1 MPVMII
7 SASYRTD
14 IPAFYGAWFMNRLRD
29 GVCRVANPYGGKDY
43 MVSLR
48 REDVDGFVFWTKNVG
63 PFLSPLEEI
72 HRRGLPFVV
81 QVTINGYPITL
92 ERSVPPAEQS
102 VRHLKSLSESY
113 GKRSVV
119 WRYDPIVTSDLTPG
133 EWHLDNFATLAAA
146 LRGVVDEV
154 VISFAQIY
162 RKTARNLD
170 RAARRHGFSWHD
182 PADGEKVSLAER
194 LAGIAADNAMRLTV
208 CSQPG
213 LTVNGM
219 AGARCIDA
227 MRLSDVANRPI
238 AARQKGNRAGCLCS
252 ESRDVGAYDSCPM
265 GCVYCYA
272 VAGRDAARRRHQA
285 HDEAD
290 AYLTRRGR
298 VADP

>member
-1 MPVMII
+1 MIV

-14 IPAFYGAWFMNRLRD
+14 IPAFYGAWFMNRLRA
-29 GVCRVANPYGGKDY
+29 GGCRVANPYGGQDY
-43 MVSLR
+43 SVSLR
-48 REDVDGFVFWTKNVG
+48 RADVDGFVFWTKNVA
-63 PFLSPLEEI
+63 PFPAPLAEI
-72 HRRGLPFVV
+72 HRRTYPFVV
-81 QVTINGYPITL
+81 QLTITGYPTAL

-102 VRHLKSLSESY
+102 VGHLKFLSDTY
-113 GKRSVV
+113 GRRAVV
-119 WRYDPIVTSDLTPG
+119 WRYDPIVAIDRTPCA
-133 EWHLDNFATLAAA
+133 WHLANFATLARA
-146 LRGVVDEV
+146 LRGAVDEV

-162 RKTARNLD
+162 RKTARNLA
-170 RAARRHGFSWHD
+170 RAADAQGFSWRD
-182 PADGEKVSLAER
+182 PADAEKITLAER
-194 LAGIAADNAMRLTV
+194 LAGIAADNAMRLTI

-285 HDEAD
+285 HDED
-290 AYLTRRGR
+290 ALLLTRRER
-298 VADP
+298 AAAP